1 MRCVQLQFFYS
12 RFILK
17 IRDNIWMLSQQF
29 FAPDCGLDFS
39 SGVADTISISCGLNF
54 FLVNA
59 SICDTQGQILF
70 YTDGQWIAYRN
81 DDTLLNSDHFN
92 PGWATDTFYSSGGGL
107 GFVQGAIAIP
117 NPGNTNQYY
126 LFYITAERWFNEQFS
141 SWDKQPLLA
150 VVDPPTNNF
159 FFSRLELEKQLFYH
173 PWMCVMKC
181 HSSLFNKK
189 YRAEE

>member
-1 MRCVQLQFFYS
+1 MKKLSLVLCTVAIFLQPLYS
-12 RFILK
+12 QN
-17 IRDNIWMLSQQF
+17 RDNIWMLSHQF

-39 SGVADTISISCGLNF
+39 NGFADTFTISRDLNF

-70 YTDGQWIAYRN
+70 YTDGQWIANRN

-107 GFVQGAIAIP
+107 GFVQGAMVIP

-141 SWDKQPLLA
+141 SWDNQPFHLSYHYC
-150 VVDPPTNNF
+150 PT
-159 FFSRLELEKQLFYH
+159 KII
-173 PWMCVMKC
+173 
-181 HSSLFNKK
+181 
-189 YRAEE
+189 